1 MRNGQRDTNHDTQNY
16 QQLYID
22 LNEIKIMKHQSTA
35 HDKKESGAG

>member
-1 MRNGQRDTNHDTQNY
+1 MRNGQRQGNDTNHDS
-16 QQLYID
+16 QLYID